1 MNKIAAIII
10 LAFFAAACGG
20 NAKKQQETATQKAT
34 LQTEALP
41 DNSDWEEIHASIA
54 EIESFDGTRIL
65 ESGQGFFV
73 GNNLLVT
80 QYSLVSQATNVKV
93 KPFNENKTY
102 TADKFVAFD
111 RINDLIILQ
120 VDGIDRNPIQL
131 FEGSLPNFTKSMYVA
146 PKTGKTI
153 QLFSGKVLNLANV
166 KGSRLYRLSNV
177 IRKSQFGTPIFTA
190 DKKAI
195 GVAYSATV
203 DYEMQS
209 FAIPSVYISDMLKK
223 QKEKP
228 ESLAALSV
236 NANAETAAENAKI
249 KGIVLETDAG
259 NITLQLFNETPEY
272 RDNFIR
278 LAKEQYF
285 DSLLIHRVIA
295 NFGIQSGAADTR
307 YAEPGDNVGW
317 KGPGYTIPA
326 HIIPGLY
333 HKRGMVG
340 SPRKPDTANQRRRS
354 DGSQFY
360 IVSGR
365 KYFDNELD
373 EIEKQND
380 YKFSAEQRQ
389 VYKTIGGAPHLDG
402 SYTIFGKVISGM
414 DVVDKIAKVETDQR
428 WRPVKDIRIKR
439 VRILK

>member
-1 MNKIAAIII
+1 MNKTVAIFV
-10 LAFFAAACGG
+10 LAIFLAACGG
-20 NAKKQQETATQKAT
+20 KEKKTQEVEQEKAT
-34 LQTEALP
+34 PQTEAQQ
-41 DNSDWEEIHASIA
+41 DNSEWETIHASIA
-54 EIESFDGTRIL
+54 TIESFDGTRIL
-65 ESGQGFFV
+65 ETGQGFFV
-73 GNNLLVT
+73 GENLLAT
-80 QYSLVSQATNVKV
+80 KYSLVSQASNVKV
-93 KPFNENKTY
+93 KPFGEDKTY

-120 VDGIDRNPIQL
+120 VEGIKRTPVQL

-166 KGSRLYRLSNV
+166 KGSKLYRLSNV
-177 IRKSQFGTPIFTA
+177 IRKSQFGTPIFI
-190 DKKAI
+190 DSKKAI

-203 DYEMQS
+203 DFEQQS
-209 FAIPSVYISDMLKK
+209 FAIPAMFISDMLKK
-223 QKEKP
+223 QKTQP

-236 NANAETAAENAKI
+236 STNAETAAENAKI

-259 NITLQLFNETPEY
+259 NITIQLFNETPEY

-278 LAKEQYF
+278 LAKEHYF
-285 DSLLIHRVIA
+285 DSLLIHRVIS

-307 YAEPGDNVGW
+307 YAQPGESVGW

-326 HIIPGLY
+326 HIVPGLF
-333 HKRGMVG
+333 HKRGMIG
-340 SPRKPDTANQRRRS
+340 SPRKPDTQNQRRRS

-373 EIEKQND
+373 ELEKQNN
-380 YKFSAEQRQ
+380 YQFSAEQRQ
-389 VYKTIGGAPHLDG
+389 VYKTVGGAPHLDG
-402 SYTIFGKVISGM
+402 SYTVFGKVTSGM
-414 DVVDKIAKVETDQR
+414 DVVDKIAQVETDQR
-428 WRPVKDIRIKR
+428 WRPVKDIRIKQ

>member
-1 MNKIAAIII
+1 MNKTVIIFVLAI
-10 LAFFAAACGG
+10 LLAACGG
-20 NAKKQQETATQKAT
+20 KEKKPQKSETQEAAP
-34 LQTEALP
+34 QTEAQQ

-54 EIESFDGTRIL
+54 SIESFDGTRIL

-73 GNNLLVT
+73 GENLLVT
-80 QYSLVSQATNVKV
+80 KYSLVSQATNVKV
-93 KPFNENKTY
+93 KPFNEDKTY

-120 VDGIDRNPIQL
+120 VEGIKRTPIQL

-153 QLFSGKVLNLANV
+153 QIFAGKVLNLANV

-177 IRKSQFGTPIFTA
+177 IRKSQFGTPIFTQN
-190 DKKAI
+190 KTVI
-195 GVAYSATV
+195 GIAYSATV
-203 DYEMQS
+203 DYELQS
-209 FAIPSVYISDMLKK
+209 LAIPSMYISDMLRKK
-223 QKEKP
+223 KEKP
-228 ESLAALSV
+228 ESLASLSIST
-236 NANAETAAENAKI
+236 NSETAAENAKI
-249 KGIVLETDAG
+249 KGIVIETDAG
-259 NITLQLFNETPEY
+259 NITIQLFNETPEY

-278 LAKEQYF
+278 LTKEHYF

-295 NFGIQSGAADTR
+295 NFGIQTGAADTR
-307 YAEPGDNVGW
+307 YAEPGASVGW

-326 HIIPGLY
+326 HIIPKLY
-333 HKRGMVG
+333 HKRGMIG
-340 SPRKPDTANQRRRS
+340 SPRKPDTDNQRRRS

-389 VYKTIGGAPHLDG
+389 VYKTVGGAPHLDG
-402 SYTIFGKVISGM
+402 SYTVFGKVISGM

-428 WRPVKDIRIKR
+428 WRPVKDIRIKQ